1 MNKSLITN
9 VVALALMG
17 VGYFLPNHYAF
28 YAGLFAFSGAITN
41 WLAIHMLFEKTD
53 FLGGITISYVQCINI
68 SKNNYLSKAL

>member
-41 WLAIHMLFEKTD
+41 WLAIHMLFEKVPG
-53 FLGGITISYVQCINI
+53 LYGSGVIPARLKI
-68 SKNNYLSKAL
+68 SKPPSKI

>member
-28 YAGLFAFSGAITN
+28 YAGLFAFSF
-41 WLAIHMLFEKTD
+41 WRDHQLARHP
-53 FLGGITISYVQCINI
+53 YAV
-68 SKNNYLSKAL
+68 